1 MSQWFRGQLEG
12 HYVGTSAGKPGVS
25 QYGSASRYK
34 LRIYRALIRDIEVLE
49 PEELEEEPTT
59 SEELEDASEVAPPP
73 PPIDLPE
80 DCFYQAQIDDARLLG
95 IRPRSCFEGTIYD
108 VAVSQLKVTH
118 STKKGDKTYGRLEGE
133 VYGRFLL
140 PPVSEP
146 EEAAQVVKELTE
158 TQAPVEAGSEEP
170 LTDTEAQASS
180 PEASSS
186 GEGPHTPPPEFDPS
200 GREIEPLHPPTPPSE
215 NVHEEPARIPIPL
228 LVMVMSIVLWLGAGA
243 EPALLF
249 VGVCVPIVIIRL
261 ILGGLFKVTS
271 SQKVFG
277 AVLVLI
283 QFLCLGLLMLDWW
296 SAGCKVMNPWAI
308 SGIGVTALIASVL
321 PSPLPLVCAGG
332 SLGLVLFLWYG
343 DVGTTCEEDKPK
355 APSLSEPAERPT
367 VENPGVPRTNDD
379 GSWPR
384 RGPRPTPRP

>member
-12 HYVGTSAGKPGVS
+12 HYVGTSSGKPGVS

-34 LRIYRALIRDIEVLE
+34 LRIYRALVRDIEVLE
-49 PEELEEEPTT
+49 PGETIDELE
-59 SEELEDASEVAPPP
+59 SEDAEDSTETK
-73 PPIDLPE
+73 PPIDLPD
-80 DCFYQAQIDDARLLG
+80 DCFYQAQIEDARLLG

-108 VAVSQLKVTH
+108 VAVSQLRVTH

-140 PPVSEP
+140 PPESDA
-146 EEAAQVVKELTE
+146 EEVAQVVEELTATE
-158 TQAPVEAGSEEP
+158 EPVATGSEKP
-170 LTDTEAQASS
+170 LKDASEA
-180 PEASSS
+180 PEARMTP
-186 GEGPHTPPPEFDPS
+186 GPGHDTAGPEIDPS
-200 GREIEPLHPPTPPSE
+200 GREIEPLHPPEPPGE
-215 NVHEEPARIPIPL
+215 NVHEDPARVPIPL
-228 LVMVMSIVLWLGAGA
+228 LVIVMAIVLWLGAGA

-249 VGVCVPIVIIRL
+249 IGVCVPIVIIRL
-261 ILGGLFKVTS
+261 ILGGLFKVTR

-296 SAGCKVMNPWAI
+296 SAGCKLINPYAV

-343 DVGTTCEEDKPK
+343 DVGAKCEEYKP
-355 APSLSEPAERPT
+355 EPPPVEEAAERPT
-367 VENPGVPRTNDD
+367 VDDPGVPRTNDD